1 MYIASVPLCN
11 VALEEVKKM
20 EKKIITGKRF
30 EGKVAIVTASTKGI
44 GLSMAHRLGLEGA
57 SVIVCSRSQVSWT

>member
-1 MYIASVPLCN
+1 
-11 VALEEVKKM
+11 M

-44 GLSMAHRLGLEGA
+44 GLSIARRLGLEGA
-57 SVIVCSRSQVSWT
+57 FVIVSSRSQVSWT